1 VGRVT
6 PPRRARV
13 RERPVRPAPGRAGPP
28 AGGRR
33 VLLDTHAL
41 LWWLAGDRRLSPAA
55 RAAIGDASAAV
66 FVSAASSWEIATK
79 VRLGK
84 LSDPHGVADAL
95 GAHVAAQGF
104 RELPITLDHGRR
116 AGKLPGDH
124 KDPFDRMLIA
134 QAQAEGLAIV
144 SIETPF
150 DAYGVERMW

>member
-1 VGRVT
+1 V
-6 PPRRARV
+6 A
-13 RERPVRPAPGRAGPP
+13 RPAPGR
-28 AGGRR
+28 RL
-33 VLLDTHAL
+33 LLDTHAL

-55 RAAIGDASAAV
+55 REAIADPSAAT

-84 LSDPHGVADAL
+84 LSDPRGVADAL

-104 RELPITLDHGRR
+104 HELPITLDHGRR
-116 AGKLPGDH
+116 AGKLPGRH

-144 SIETPF
+144 SIERPF
-150 DAYGVERMW
+150 DGYGVERVW